1 MILLSCF
8 ILMIKKV
15 TGHQQKVRFFGP
27 PCIFRPIQMYRCTN
41 LLC

>member
-15 TGHQQKVRFFGP
+15 TASILGDLATVPFGLRESFSVKVVF
-27 PCIFRPIQMYRCTN
+27 
-41 LLC
+41 